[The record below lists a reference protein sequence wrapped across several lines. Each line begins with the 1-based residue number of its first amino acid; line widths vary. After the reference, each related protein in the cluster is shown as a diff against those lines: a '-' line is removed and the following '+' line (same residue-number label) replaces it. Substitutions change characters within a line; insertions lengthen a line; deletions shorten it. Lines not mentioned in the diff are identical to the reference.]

1 MTGLTHLHNFLRWI
15 VLVLLIWSMVNAF
28 LNKNGKETRFL
39 TISSHVMLLLG
50 LIQWFVG
57 VWGLKLIQNVGMSEL
72 MSNESMKAA
81 RFFAVEHPLTMII
94 AIALI
99 TVGGV
104 SVKKGK
110 GNAKWFYL
118 VALLLILSRIP
129 WPFMKDNIGRGL
141 FPGMKANQTISDTTT
156 TPGQSQIGE
165 NTPLNDTITNGK

>member
-28 LNKNGKETRFL
+28 LRKNGKETRFL

-57 VWGLKLIQNVGMSEL
+57 DLGMKVIQTLGMKEA
-72 MSNESMKAA
+72 MGNPAP
-81 RFFAVEHPLTMII
+81 RFYLVEHPLTMII

-104 SVKKGK
+104 SAKKEK
-110 GNAKWFYL
+110 DNAKWFYL

-129 WPFMKDNIGRGL
+129 WPFMEPGIARGL
-141 FPGMKANQTISDTTT
+141 FPGMSA
-156 TPGQSQIGE
+156 
-165 NTPLNDTITNGK
+165 

>member
-57 VWGLKLIQNVGMSEL
+57 VWGLKLIQTLGMKEA
-72 MSNESMKAA
+72 MGNPAA
-81 RFFAVEHPLTMII
+81 RFFSVEHPLTMII

-110 GNAKWFYL
+110 DNAKWFY
-118 VALLLILSRIP
+118 
-129 WPFMKDNIGRGL
+129 
-141 FPGMKANQTISDTTT
+141 
-156 TPGQSQIGE
+156 SQE
-165 NTPLNDTITNGK
+165 